1 MATKNLSDRPVLRV
15 EGLCVSY
22 GKVEAVRNASLTLA
36 QGSIVTVIGA
46 NGYGGIRG
54 YLANR
59 QSTIGTR

>member
-1 MATKNLSDRPVLRV
+1 MR
-15 EGLCVSY
+15 
-22 GKVEAVRNASLTLA
+22 SL
-36 QGSIVTVIGA
+36 TVIGA